1 MRRVNGIDV
10 SQWQGMIDFAA
21 VKDAGIDLVYLKASE
36 GARMKDPFFYQNY
49 ANAKAAG
56 LPVGFYHYLTAK
68 NEDEARAEAHHFLKT
83 TEGLVNEAKLVMD
96 LEDIVGLSR
105 AEVNETAAAFLGE
118 VREFSGKTPAIYAGA
133 DTARLLDGRFAAYP
147 LWIAQYDVE
156 DPDMDNVWE
165 TWAGWQY
172 TDRGRV
178 AGIQGWVDRDIFR
191 EEILEERQTAVKMR
205 GVPVSVGG
213 SSMEYRIYRVR
224 RGDTLDEIAR
234 RFGVSVG
241 VLKSLNK
248 IGDGSLI
255 YPGQLLKLPPFS
267 Y

>member
-1 MRRVNGIDV
+1 MNGIDV

-36 GARMKDPFFYQNY
+36 GTQMMDPFFYRNY
-49 ANAKAAG
+49 VNAKTAG

-68 NEDEARAEAHHFLKT
+68 TEDGARAEAYHFLKT

-96 LEDIVGLSR
+96 LEDIAGLSR
-105 AEVNETAAAFLGE
+105 AKVNEIAGTFLGAVE
-118 VREFSGKTPAIYAGA
+118 EYSGKDPAIYTGV

-156 DPDMDNVWE
+156 EPDMENVWE

-178 AGIQGWVDRDIFR
+178 AGVQGWVDRDIFR
-191 EEILEERQTAVKMR
+191 EEILEERQTAGKMR
-205 GVPVSVGG
+205 GVPASVGK
-213 SSMEYRIYRVR
+213 SSMEYHIYRVR

-241 VLKSLNK
+241 ALKSFNK
-248 IGDGSLI
+248 IGNGSLI
-255 YPGQLLKLPPFS
+255 YPGQLLKLPVFFD
-267 Y
+267 